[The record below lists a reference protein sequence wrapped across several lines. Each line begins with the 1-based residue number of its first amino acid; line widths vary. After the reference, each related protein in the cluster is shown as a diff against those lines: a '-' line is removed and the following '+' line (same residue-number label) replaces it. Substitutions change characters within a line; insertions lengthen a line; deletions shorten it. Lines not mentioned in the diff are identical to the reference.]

1 MENKRKDCL
10 FVDLDFADFKVTKEM
25 RKKAMSNLN
34 LPVRQRMGMFRTD
47 EEREKY
53 ISKSLKRKL
62 P

>member
-10 FVDLDFADFKVTKEM
+10 FVDLDFTDFKVTKEM
-25 RKKAMSNLN
+25 RKKAVGNPN
-34 LPVRQRMGMFRTD
+34 LPIRQRLGLFRTD
-47 EEREKY
+47 EEKKKY